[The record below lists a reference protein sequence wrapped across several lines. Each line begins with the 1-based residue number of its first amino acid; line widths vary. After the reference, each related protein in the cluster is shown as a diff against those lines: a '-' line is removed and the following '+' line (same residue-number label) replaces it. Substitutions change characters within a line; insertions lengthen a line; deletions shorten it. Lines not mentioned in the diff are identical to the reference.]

1 MGYFYQSFVLDIVKM
16 LELPSNV
23 EGDMYGPRTDVKCW
37 GNVALQR
44 VTHHQQLVGHDV
56 EMLAKLLELS
66 LRFIGC
72 YLYMR
77 EILAK
82 TAAMK
87 LVLLILQLALSK
99 HHQSVRVCLQAL
111 ERFFD
116 FG

>member
-1 MGYFYQSFVLDIVKM
+1 MGYLNQSLVLNIVKM
-16 LELPSNV
+16 LELPSNM
-23 EGDMYGPRTDVKCW
+23 EGDVYGPRTDVKRW

-44 VTHHQQLVGHDV
+44 VAYHQQLVRHNV
-56 EMLAKLLELS
+56 EMLAELLELS

-87 LVLLILQLALSK
+87 LVLLIL
-99 HHQSVRVCLQAL
+99 
-111 ERFFD
+111 
-116 FG
+116 